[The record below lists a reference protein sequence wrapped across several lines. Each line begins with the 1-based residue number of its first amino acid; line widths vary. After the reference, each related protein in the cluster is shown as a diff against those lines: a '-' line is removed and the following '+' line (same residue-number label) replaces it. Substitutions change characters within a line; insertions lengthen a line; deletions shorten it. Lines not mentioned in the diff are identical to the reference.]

1 MLQNRVIRIPGKS
14 RVAGFHDEIVE
25 RLDILVRSYHA
36 VAAEWRA
43 RSPLNAIAN
52 PQKCARA
59 YLSALL
65 FLKLTIP
72 LVEAAS
78 LITTY
83 LFHCVYALAHRA
95 TTTGRG
101 HDEHNDPRV
110 QRNIASRA
118 TTERTTRKNV
128 LRRPRFRTDW
138 RGATLRGRSTPTRSL
153 RSSPPPPVSNYSVP
167 ATAGQLTFFC
177 CHSSFVSYDNLSS
190 RSDITETQVVHGH
203 VCLLAS
209 RPPSMPTENIFPLPN
224 QRSTTSDDFF
234 EQRQQQRN
242 VAPCWFDGGMAK
254 VSKLKEDAVSSYWL
268 IIR

>member
-25 RLDILVRSYHA
+25 RLDILVTSYHA

-52 PQKCARA
+52 PRKCARA

-128 LRRPRFRTDW
+128 LRRPRFRTD
-138 RGATLRGRSTPTRSL
+138 
-153 RSSPPPPVSNYSVP
+153 
-167 ATAGQLTFFC
+167 
-177 CHSSFVSYDNLSS
+177 
-190 RSDITETQVVHGH
+190 
-203 VCLLAS
+203 
-209 RPPSMPTENIFPLPN
+209 
-224 QRSTTSDDFF
+224 
-234 EQRQQQRN
+234 
-242 VAPCWFDGGMAK
+242 
-254 VSKLKEDAVSSYWL
+254 
-268 IIR
+268 